1 MITTCV
7 GLAAG
12 QQDRSEVEHLLA
24 LAVDLLAGV
33 VLACTHVIEGA
44 WAASVETTAS
54 VGEPGELWALLQDRG
69 AADVAVCVR
78 SRGADP
84 RITDPRITDPRVDV
98 AGPAGLR
105 HAAAQASRELV
116 ERSAGRAVL
125 FPGQE
130 RLTGEIATDDVPS
143 LSAIRAVEG
152 IAGTPTV
159 GTRLVTRDFVRP
171 VLRTGAL
178 VLQVRPFGEEGT
190 VAPFEVPDP
199 TPCCAAHG

>member
-1 MITTCV
+1 MITTYV

-12 QQDRSEVEHLLA
+12 QQDRSEMEHLLA

-33 VLACTHVIEGA
+33 VFACTHVIEGA

-54 VGEPGELWALLQDRG
+54 VGEPGELWALLQERG

-84 RITDPRITDPRVDV
+84 RITDPRIDV
-98 AGPAGLR
+98 AGPVGLR
-105 HAAAQASRELV
+105 HVAVQASLELA

-125 FPGQE
+125 FPGHE

-171 VLRTGAL
+171 VLRAGAL

>member
-84 RITDPRITDPRVDV
+84 RITDPRIDV
-98 AGPAGLR
+98 AGPVGLR
-105 HAAAQASRELV
+105 HVAVQASLELA

-171 VLRTGAL
+171 VLRAGAL
-178 VLQVRPFGEEGT
+178 VLQVRPFGEEGR

>member
-1 MITTCV
+1 MITTYV

-24 LAVDLLAGV
+24 LAVDLLDGV
-33 VLACTHVIEGA
+33 VLACTHVVEGA

-54 VGEPGELWALLQDRG
+54 VGGSLELWTLLQKQG
-69 AADVAVCVR
+69 APDVAVCVR
-78 SRGADP
+78 SCSAA
-84 RITDPRITDPRVDV
+84 PRVDV
-98 AGPAGLR
+98 AGPVGLR
-105 HAAAQASRELV
+105 HVAVQASLELA
-116 ERSAGRAVL
+116 ERLAGRAVL
-125 FPGQE
+125 FQGQE
-130 RLTGEIATDDVPS
+130 RLHGEIATDDVPG
-143 LSAIRAVEG
+143 LSAIGAIEG

-159 GTRLVTRDFVRP
+159 GTRLVTRGFVRP
-171 VLRTGAL
+171 VLRAGAL

>member
-1 MITTCV
+1 MSTTCV

-12 QQDRSEVEHLLA
+12 QQDRSEMEHLLA
-24 LAVDLLAGV
+24 VAVELIDGV
-33 VLACTHVIEGA
+33 VLACTHVVDGA
-44 WAASVETTAS
+44 WAASVETTAD
-54 VGEPGELWALLQDRG
+54 VGGSGELCSLLREHDAG
-69 AADVAVCVR
+69 DVAVCVR
-78 SRGADP
+78 SLGD
-84 RITDPRITDPRVDV
+84 DPRVDV
-98 AGPAGLR
+98 TGPVGLR
-105 HAAAQASRELV
+105 HAAGQASLELAG
-116 ERSAGRAVL
+116 RLAGRAVL

-130 RLTGEIATDDVPS
+130 RLTGEVATDDVPA

-171 VLRTGAL
+171 VLRAGAL

>member
-1 MITTCV
+1 M
-7 GLAAG
+7 
-12 QQDRSEVEHLLA
+12 EHLLA
-24 LAVDLLAGV
+24 VAVDLLDGV
-33 VLACTHVIEGA
+33 VLACTHVVDGA
-44 WAASVETTAS
+44 WAASVETTAD
-54 VGEPGELWALLQDRG
+54 VGGSGELWALLQEHG
-69 AADVAVCVR
+69 VADVAVCVR

-84 RITDPRITDPRVDV
+84 RVDADV
-98 AGPAGLR
+98 AGPLGLR
-105 HAAAQASRELV
+105 HAADQASLELAG
-116 ERSAGRAVL
+116 RLAGRAVH
-125 FPGQE
+125 FQGQE
-130 RLTGEIATDDVPS
+130 RLTGEVATDDVPA

-171 VLRTGAL
+171 VLRAGAL

>member
-1 MITTCV
+1 MSTTCV

-12 QQDRSEVEHLLA
+12 QQDRSEMEHLLA
-24 LAVDLLAGV
+24 VAVQLLDGV
-33 VLACTHVIEGA
+33 VLACTHVVDGA
-44 WAASVETTAS
+44 WAASVETTAD
-54 VGEPGELWALLQDRG
+54 VGRSGELWALLQEHG

-78 SRGADP
+78 SRGDDP
-84 RITDPRITDPRVDV
+84 RIDDPRVDV
-98 AGPAGLR
+98 AGPVGLR
-105 HAAAQASRELV
+105 HAAGQASLELAG
-116 ERSAGRAVL
+116 RLAGRAVL
-125 FPGQE
+125 FPGQG
-130 RLTGEIATDDVPS
+130 RLTGEVATDDVPA

-171 VLRTGAL
+171 VLRAGAL